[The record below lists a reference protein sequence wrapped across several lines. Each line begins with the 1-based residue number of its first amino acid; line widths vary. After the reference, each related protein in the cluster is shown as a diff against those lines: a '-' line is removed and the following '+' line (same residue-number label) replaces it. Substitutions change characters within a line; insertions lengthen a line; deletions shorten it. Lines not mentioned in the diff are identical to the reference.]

1 MFFYFFFS
9 SSCLELLWKCIFST
23 QCISR
28 NFAMHFIDFVNFV
41 RCCCCAPVL
50 SSSFWIQKPSFQRVF
65 LFQCY
70 LAATSSS
77 LCQFCTVYT
86 QRFTK
91 SEILGLRFCVKSC
104 GINRASQPTHER
116 HSYILL
122 ISIKAVFS
130 FFCAP
135 WGWLHIYKL
144 KSKIYVKNSAK
155 KPGKIAENHEN
166 HRFKIIMIRQV
177 FIYFNLVVFTIFGY
191 FSWFLCRIFHINFT
205 F

>member
-1 MFFYFFFS
+1 MFFSINELIFGNWIKVYPGTSAPTLLPKSTVGPLVAQSLVWVISTKWNLLWFLKNQSSTETVKQGNCTLCFELRPIVFFYFFFS

-77 LCQFCTVYT
+77 LCQFCTVLKDLEKV
-86 QRFTK
+86 RF
-91 SEILGLRFCVKSC
+91 
-104 GINRASQPTHER
+104 
-116 HSYILL
+116 
-122 ISIKAVFS
+122 
-130 FFCAP
+130 
-135 WGWLHIYKL
+135 WD
-144 KSKIYVKNSAK
+144 
-155 KPGKIAENHEN
+155 
-166 HRFKIIMIRQV
+166 
-177 FIYFNLVVFTIFGY
+177 
-191 FSWFLCRIFHINFT
+191 
-205 F
+205 

>member
-1 MFFYFFFS
+1 MLLLCSCAFFFILNPKAFFSESFPFPMLFS
-9 SSCLELLWKCIFST
+9 SNFIIF
-23 QCISR
+23 
-28 NFAMHFIDFVNFV
+28 M
-41 RCCCCAPVL
+41 PVL
-50 SSSFWIQKPSFQRVF
+50 HSIYSKIYKKWDFGIKV
-65 LFQCY
+65 
-70 LAATSSS
+70 
-77 LCQFCTVYT
+77 LC
-86 QRFTK
+86 
-91 SEILGLRFCVKSC
+91 KSC

-155 KPGKIAENHEN
+155 EPGKIAENHEN

>member
-86 QRFTK
+86 QRFTN

-104 GINRASQPTHER
+104 GLESIGPVSQH
-116 HSYILL
+116 
-122 ISIKAVFS
+122 ISAAHIFCWYQFKWYFP
-130 FFCAP
+130 FFVHCE
-135 WGWLHIYKL
+135 GDCICT
-144 KSKIYVKNSAK
+144 N
-155 KPGKIAENHEN
+155 
-166 HRFKIIMIRQV
+166 
-177 FIYFNLVVFTIFGY
+177 
-191 FSWFLCRIFHINFT
+191 
-205 F
+205 

>member
-155 KPGKIAENHEN
+155 EPGKIAENCEN
-166 HRFKIIMIRQV
+166 HKIE
-177 FIYFNLVVFTIFGY
+177 IYENLSDHYYFEPVVFMIFGY